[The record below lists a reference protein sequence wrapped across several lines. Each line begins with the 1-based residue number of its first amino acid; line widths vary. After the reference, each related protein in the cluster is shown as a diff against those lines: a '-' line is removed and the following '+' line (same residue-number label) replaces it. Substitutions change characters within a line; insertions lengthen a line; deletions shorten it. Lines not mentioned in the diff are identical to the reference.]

1 LFDSYLFPRTNA
13 APFLCTQVEGNAL
26 GAACQAAC
34 EVLGQTGGKVT
45 AFLSNLPTVG
55 AGALKARDDNAL
67 YGTPKE
73 KQLFVPQVRTG
84 RQTQANHWQ

>member
-1 LFDSYLFPRTNA
+1 M
-13 APFLCTQVEGNAL
+13 L
-26 GAACQAAC
+26 GK
-34 EVLGQTGGKVT
+34 TGGKVT

-73 KQLFVPQVRTG
+73 KQLFVPQTPFYDELASKCSEAAVRHECSDVF
-84 RQTQANHWQ
+84 QNE